1 MKQNPLARCVAVIG
15 SQSEL
20 ARKLGVKRQVVF
32 EWKKRGGIPRWWAMK
47 LHDLTQIPVEDLIME
62 WSPET
67 GRVREA
73 EPRWRTDRAET

>member
-1 MKQNPLARCVAVIG
+1 
-15 SQSEL
+15 
-20 ARKLGVKRQVVF
+20 
-32 EWKKRGGIPRWWAMK
+32 MK